1 MCRLM
6 ETNEK
11 TSNSKQGFGIHSKVK
26 KISSNIYEPE
36 VALKD
41 KLDLKTYCKHQLGN
55 VEMDEA
61 PTKIK
66 AQELHIAEWTST
78 EDQQLMKFNI
88 RINAKP
94 QLVKIKLET
103 CKVLELEQLLKEF
116 KVVLHGHTKI
126 LKGFH

>member
-1 MCRLM
+1 
-6 ETNEK
+6 
-11 TSNSKQGFGIHSKVK
+11 
-26 KISSNIYEPE
+26 
-36 VALKD
+36 
-41 KLDLKTYCKHQLGN
+41 
-55 VEMDEA
+55 MDEA